1 MKTYRLDSMNS
12 RNVRGLSNTSKLTSE
27 QAPARSWGVVLSAAA
42 LLACAGLTVF
52 SSARVMLS
60 SHDLAELHAEQIAI
74 QQEIRFLESEYAV
87 ASSLEKVQAYAE
99 TAGLVN
105 STKIA
110 GVVSET
116 VPLAQR
122 Q

>member
-1 MKTYRLDSMNS
+1 MKTYRLDSLNS
-12 RNVRGLSNTSKLTSE
+12 RNAKNLSTAAGTHQTASLK
-27 QAPARSWGVVLSAAA
+27 SWGVVLSAAA

-60 SHDLAELHAEQIAI
+60 SHALAELHAEQIAV

-87 ASSLEKVQAYAE
+87 ASSLEKVQAFAK

-105 STKIA
+105 TTKIA